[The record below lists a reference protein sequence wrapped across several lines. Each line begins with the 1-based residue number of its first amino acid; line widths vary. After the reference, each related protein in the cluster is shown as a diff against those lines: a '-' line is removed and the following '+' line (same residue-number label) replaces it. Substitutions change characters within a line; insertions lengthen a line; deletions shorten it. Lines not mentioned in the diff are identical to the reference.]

1 MASWS
6 RRAAITESLLI
17 ITGSMG
23 AGKRSVLA
31 EASDLLALR
40 HIAHAAIDVDAL
52 GLGHLP
58 DAVSSD
64 GVMYRNLESVCRN
77 FASSGVRRFM
87 VARALEKREELDLC
101 RRMVPAANAMVC
113 RITASVAT
121 MEDRVKTREQGALQ
135 GQYVGRVAELD
146 AILDRARLEDFT
158 ISNENRPLDDVAKE
172 LLVRAGWLS
181 P

>member
-1 MASWS
+1 
-6 RRAAITESLLI
+6 
-17 ITGSMG
+17 MG
-23 AGKRSVLA
+23 AGKSSVLA
-31 EASDLLALR
+31 EASDLLALC
-40 HIAHAAIDVDAL
+40 HIAHAAVDVDAL

-58 DAVSSD
+58 GEVPND

-77 FASSGVRRFM
+77 YASSGVKRFM
-87 VARALEKREELDLC
+87 VARALENRAELDLC
-101 RRMVPAANAMVC
+101 RRMVPAAKAIVC

-121 MEDRVKTREQGALQ
+121 MESRVKTREQGMLQ
-135 GQYVGRVAELD
+135 GQFVGRVAELD

-158 ISNENRPLDDVAKE
+158 ISNENRPLADVAKE

>member
-1 MASWS
+1 MGPGHRTHPRGTRDHRLSRGRGGRCHRAGR
-6 RRAAITESLLI
+6 RRAP
-17 ITGSMG
+17 
-23 AGKRSVLA
+23 
-31 EASDLLALR
+31 
-40 HIAHAAIDVDAL
+40 VDGGRL
-52 GLGHLP
+52 
-58 DAVSSD
+58 
-64 GVMYRNLESVCRN
+64 
-77 FASSGVRRFM
+77 
-87 VARALEKREELDLC
+87 
-101 RRMVPAANAMVC
+101 
-113 RITASVAT
+113 VAT